1 MNTITKKEL
10 DLLCKNGKAIDS
22 KGGYPAVVL
31 HTDGTVTKIWA
42 RRKSWCSTS
51 RIFPYS
57 RRFIRNAHTLAARG
71 ITVPTILN
79 HAKLKDSHVR
89 IVTYQSIHGKS
100 IRELLEDTPQ
110 QVDMGSLCR
119 FILELHEK
127 GILFRG
133 MHFGNIIQLD
143 SGGYGLIDFT
153 DVTFFRKPVP
163 ILRRAANIAFPIR
176 YRKDAKRIKKA
187 NLPRLRKTYTALL
200 NLSKA
205 EKKSFRQTFRSY
217 KKR

>member
-1 MNTITKKEL
+1 MQTITQQEL
-10 DLLCKNGKAIDS
+10 NAICKNGEAIDS

-31 HTDGTVTKIWA
+31 HPDGSVTKIWA
-42 RRKSWCSTS
+42 RKKKLFSTS

-57 RRFIRNAHTLAARG
+57 KRFISNAHTLAARG

-79 HAKLKDSHVR
+79 HAKLKNSHIR
-89 IVTYQSIHGKS
+89 IVTYQSIQGKS
-100 IRELLEDTPQ
+100 IRELLEKNPQ
-110 QVDMGSLCR
+110 QVNMESLCR
-119 FILELHEK
+119 FILKLHDK

-176 YRKDAKRIKKA
+176 YRKDVKHIKKA
-187 NLPRLRKTYTALL
+187 KLPGLRKTYTKLL
-200 NLSKA
+200 NLQKPA
-205 EKKSFRQTFRSY
+205 KREFRQTFRTY